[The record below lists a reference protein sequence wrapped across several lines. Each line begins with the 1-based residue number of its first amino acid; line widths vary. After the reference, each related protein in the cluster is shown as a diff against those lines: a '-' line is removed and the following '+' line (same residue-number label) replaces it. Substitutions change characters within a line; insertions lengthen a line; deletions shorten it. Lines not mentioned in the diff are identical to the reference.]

1 MQIYTLDDSS
11 VNEMVKK
18 GRTHIPLD
26 IQINSGD
33 YVLNPS
39 KGAGKGSR
47 VLHHQCMTSV
57 GETEQA
63 HVSSMVGQL

>member
-1 MQIYTLDDSS
+1 MKCVLERFSF
-11 VNEMVKK
+11 
-18 GRTHIPLD
+18 
-26 IQINSGD
+26 NSGD

-47 VLHHQCMTSV
+47 VLHHQGMTSV